1 MNGKRAFKL
10 LKKIGFVRM
19 GGTKEELECAEILKS
34 EVESI
39 GGVANIEPF
48 RVNGF
53 DIKTAKLEVLEPNYK
68 EYTVTGFGMSGSTPL
83 EGVIADF
90 YYVTSDSVVDL
101 ENVKG
106 KIVLV
111 NGLGRKVY
119 KDLVEA
125 GAVGF
130 ITFNG
135 DLKDSKQNSDI
146 AYNELRDPLREIKVT
161 PCVNM
166 LVHDAV
172 DLVLSEPTK
181 VKITLIQDEFDGES
195 RNVVSEIKGTTK
207 PEEVIVLTAHYDSVR
222 YSTGVYD
229 NGAGS
234 VILME
239 AYRYFM
245 AHKPNR
251 TIKFIWCGSE
261 ERGLL
266 GSKAWVKA
274 NEEELKNIKLN
285 VNCDVAGPVLG
296 RDSVIVTANDEIVSF
311 CKALGSEIGF
321 PANYR
326 KDIYSSDC
334 IPFADKDIPAINVTR
349 FGTFGTA
356 YIHNR
361 HDIIKYLD
369 YKNLEKTGNY
379 LIKLVEKVDNSLYMP
394 FDLTIAKDVK
404 ENVDKYLFKKE

>member
-1 MNGKRAFKL
+1 MNGKRAFEL
-10 LKKIGFVRM
+10 LKKLGFVRM
-19 GGTKEELECAEILKS
+19 GGTNEELVCANMLKE
-34 EVESI
+34 EVESV
-39 GGVANIEPF
+39 GGKAEIVPF

-53 DIKTAKLEVLEPNYK
+53 DIKTAKFEVLEPVYK
-68 EYTVTGFGMSGSTPL
+68 EYTVTGFGASGSTGEDGL
-83 EGVIADF
+83 IAEF
-90 YYVTSDSVVDL
+90 YYVTSDSVVDMD
-101 ENVKG
+101 NVKG

-111 NGLGRKVY
+111 NGLGRKAY

-135 DLKDSKQNSDI
+135 DLKDSKDDTDI
-146 AYNELRDPLREIKVT
+146 AYPELRDPLREIKVC

-195 RNVVSEIKGTTK
+195 RNVISEIKGSTK
-207 PEEVIVLTAHYDSVR
+207 PEEVLVLTAHYDSVR

-245 AHKPNR
+245 ENKPNR

-266 GSKAWVKA
+266 GSKAWVNA
-274 NEEELKNIKLN
+274 NEE
-285 VNCDVAGPVLG
+285 
-296 RDSVIVTANDEIVSF
+296 
-311 CKALGSEIGF
+311 
-321 PANYR
+321 
-326 KDIYSSDC
+326 
-334 IPFADKDIPAINVTR
+334 
-349 FGTFGTA
+349 
-356 YIHNR
+356 
-361 HDIIKYLD
+361 
-369 YKNLEKTGNY
+369 
-379 LIKLVEKVDNSLYMP
+379 
-394 FDLTIAKDVK
+394 
-404 ENVDKYLFKKE
+404 